1 MRYIDFEE
9 KIKEMGYGCEMVYDD
24 YLGIPI
30 KLQVRFGQGWFLL
43 PKREGLN
50 ILG

>member
-1 MRYIDFEE
+1 
-9 KIKEMGYGCEMVYDD
+9 MGYGCEMVYDD

-50 ILG
+50 ILGQFPILKKLIWYF